1 MAHNPQD
8 FVPYLWPDRQAG
20 FVVAR
25 SGPIDMQ
32 AEVPS
37 ARWSNRPFCDV
48 PSAFRRF
55 VVGLGGGR
63 SWSWGHSDKWNL
75 VESAD
80 N

>member
-37 ARWSNRPFCDV
+37 A
-48 PSAFRRF
+48 FRRF